1 MHRFFSSFKNINGD
15 KITFSDKGQA
25 HYIKDVLRL
34 EVNDEVFVFD
44 ERGNEYRAKI
54 EKVSAKNIVLKIK
67 ERHPPA
73 VPKRMQVT
81 VACAIPK
88 RHKMD
93 DIIDE
98 LTQLGV
104 DRIIPLKTE
113 RVVVRLA
120 KYKEMQRQERW
131 RKKALNASQQSQRH
145 KIPVIEPLKDI
156 KEVLADSGGFDLKL
170 IPTLLGERKSLKEV
184 LSGRKPNNV
193 LVFIGP
199 EGDFSNEEVNLA
211 IKAGF
216 IPVSLGELVLRVDTA
231 ATAVASFLRL
241 YENH

>member
-34 EVNDEVFVFD
+34 KANDEVFVFD
-44 ERGNEYRAKI
+44 ERGFEFRAKI

-67 ERHPPA
+67 ERHAPA
-73 VPKRMQVT
+73 VSKRMQVT

-88 RHKMD
+88 KPKMD
-93 DIIDE
+93 DIIDK
-98 LTQLGV
+98 LTQLGA

-113 RVVVRLA
+113 RAVVRPE
-120 KYKEMQRQERW
+120 KYKEIQRQERW
-131 RKKALNASQQSQRH
+131 RKKALSASQQSQRH
-145 KIPVIEPLKDI
+145 KIPVIEPFKDI
-156 KEVLADSGGFDLKL
+156 KEVLANSAGFDLKL
-170 IPTLLGERKSLKEV
+170 IPTLLGERKSLKEA
-184 LSGRKPNNV
+184 LSGRKPDNV

-199 EGDFSNEEVNLA
+199 EGDFTGEEVNLA

-231 ATAVASFLRL
+231 AIAVASFLRL